1 MWNAH
6 AIIDYRLAKWAA
18 ILGGYRH
25 LDYDYKNQNTGIK
38 YDMSLSG
45 PVAAFRFFW

>member
-1 MWNAH
+1 M
-6 AIIDYRLAKWAA
+6 AA
-18 ILGGYRH
+18 ILAGYRH
-25 LDYDYKNQNTGIK
+25 LDYDYKNQDTGIK